1 MYPRFTRIPD
11 DDVQIFDGGLIAL
24 FGVRACNVDSA
35 FSLSQIVA
43 VQEVAFAALC
53 VFRFAAGASRR
64 SCRSRQWLAAGGDIM
79 IEASSEVRGPTLTS
93 ILAPAAPAFPF

>member
-43 VQEVAFAALC
+43 VQEVAFAAPYTRNLHCQGTLLC
-53 VFRFAAGASRR
+53 NPNFRVFG
-64 SCRSRQWLAAGGDIM
+64 
-79 IEASSEVRGPTLTS
+79 EPEVM
-93 ILAPAAPAFPF
+93 A